1 VIRILTLLVGA
12 LAVGAL
18 GHVYLR
24 MGMKAIGEFS
34 FSTPST
40 WLPYFWQVI
49 TSYHIILG
57 VFLQAIFFGTWLIL
71 LSKADLSLLLPLTAI
86 EYLIGAVFT
95 HFILHE
101 NLSWLRVAG
110 TFVVCIGVALICL
123 DHIQSESESKAR
135 QIPEAVK
142 ASISVPNNR

>member
-1 VIRILTLLVGA
+1 MIKIFALLVGA

-34 FSTPST
+34 FSTPSA
-40 WLPYFWQVI
+40 WPLYFWQVI

-57 VFLQAIFFGTWLIL
+57 VALQAMFFGTWLIL

-86 EYLIGAVFT
+86 EYLMGAVFS
-95 HFILHE
+95 HFILREH
-101 NLSWLRVAG
+101 LSWLRVAG

-123 DHIQSESESKAR
+123 DQIQRESNALR
-135 QIPEAVK
+135 IPEAVK
-142 ASISVPNNR
+142 TSVGSPENR